1 MDRLTKRM
9 GGISYSLCDNVI
21 IAKCENCNHRM
32 PSCYDED
39 CQAELDVTTRLAA
52 YEDTGLTPEDVARMR
67 WIPVSERLPEG
78 TGHYLVISK
87 MNWAHGG
94 NWEDNSGD
102 IRRNMAIA
110 FFERVVKFNIPYVT
124 HWMPLPQPPKEEK

>member
-1 MDRLTKRM
+1 MKRLTEYVGKYAHGRP
-9 GGISYSLCDNVI
+9 GKTY
-21 IAKCENCNHRM
+21 
-32 PSCYDED
+32 
-39 CQAELDVTTRLAA
+39 AEAITSTDICRGEFEATACVERLAA
-52 YEDTGLTPEDVARMR
+52 YEDTGLTPEEIPH

-110 FFERVVKFNIPYVT
+110 FFERVLKFNIPYVT
-124 HWMPLPQPPKEEK
+124 HWMPLPSTEGLKNET